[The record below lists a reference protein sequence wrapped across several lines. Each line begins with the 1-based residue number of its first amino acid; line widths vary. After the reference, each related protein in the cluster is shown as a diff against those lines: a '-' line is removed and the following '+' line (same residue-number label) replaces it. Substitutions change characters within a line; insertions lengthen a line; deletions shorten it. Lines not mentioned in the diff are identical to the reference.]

1 PDTVFRGF
9 TSPITGPANT
19 AGLAAFGNG
28 PSPAPYR
35 AARACDELT
44 ASGHS
49 DWYLPAF
56 DELYTLYWGAAYGT
70 ANGFSGSASYWTST
84 ESDANT
90 ARKIGQISSSP
101 SVKARTDS
109 HVVRCVRRGG

>member
-44 ASGHS
+44 VSGFS
-49 DWYLPAF
+49 DWYLPSK
-56 DELYTLYWGAAYGT
+56 DEFNGLQDIRRTDDGF
-70 ANGFSGSASYWTST
+70 GFSGNSYWSST
-84 ESDANT
+84 ETGSSTANSFSNVGTNNDQKSDT
-90 ARKIGQISSSP
+90 RLI
-101 SVKARTDS
+101 
-109 HVVRCVRRGG
+109 RCVRRGG